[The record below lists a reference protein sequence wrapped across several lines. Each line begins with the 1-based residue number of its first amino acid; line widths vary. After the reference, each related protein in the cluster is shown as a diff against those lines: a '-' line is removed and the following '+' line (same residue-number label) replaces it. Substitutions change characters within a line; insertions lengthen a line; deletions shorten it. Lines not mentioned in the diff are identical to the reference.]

1 MNNISIFLIDAALS
15 GDELAQK
22 QLSDVLEENSLKRYP
37 KFKLLWEDISIEYS
51 RCYFLSI
58 LITIYRIS
66 EYSLP
71 EEDRG
76 KWTTHSFNQKIFN
89 SREEL
94 KEFLEYRLEE
104 EIGKYFVRE

>member
-1 MNNISIFLIDAALS
+1 MNIPVYLLDAALS

-22 QLSDVLEENSLKRYP
+22 QLSDALEENSLKRYP
-37 KFKLLWEDISIEYS
+37 KFKLHWEDISIDCS

-58 LITIYRIS
+58 LITIYQIS
-66 EYSLP
+66 QHSLP
-71 EEDRG
+71 EENRG

-89 SREEL
+89 TREEL